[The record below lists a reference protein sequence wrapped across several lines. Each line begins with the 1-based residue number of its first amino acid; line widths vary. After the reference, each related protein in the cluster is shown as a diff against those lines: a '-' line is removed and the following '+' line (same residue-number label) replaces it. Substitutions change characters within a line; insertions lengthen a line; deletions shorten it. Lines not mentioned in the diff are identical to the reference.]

1 MQNEFSID
9 AEAALRPTRVAAD
22 RLMLGALCFL
32 LLACLVFAALTAT
45 WGVAL
50 AVGFPAVV
58 IPYALYR
65 MAPGS
70 LLSRLAM
77 AAAFMI
83 FAALTIQQAR
93 GQIESHF
100 GIFVLLA
107 FLLYYRD
114 WRPIVFAAGVIAVH
128 HLTFNFMQ
136 AANLGVFILKDGPN
150 LQLIIVHAAYVV
162 FETGVLAYM
171 AHSLRS
177 QALEGAWIANLAE
190 QIGRGDLT
198 TQTADNLLQ
207 GMPLLG
213 KVSQMQLELGAT
225 LGRVRNHSQEVDA
238 TSRNMSRQAEA
249 MDRCIQEQGEATQSI
264 SANIEEL
271 TTSISHLSESAQEAY
286 EFSERSSQASEN
298 GATVVKS
305 AIGEM
310 QNIASAITSLADSV
324 ENMGSQFNRVAGVVG
339 LIKDIADQTNLLAL
353 NAAIEAARAGEQGRG
368 FAVVADE
375 VRTLAERTRKAT
387 EEITVTMQDMRNSK
401 DLALTS
407 IKGAVSQADRG
418 LDLAQAA
425 VESIDTIGNE
435 INGMR
440 NRVTDISSGLREQ
453 SMAATDVA
461 GNIERISR
469 MADSSAE
476 AATTTAQDAAAL
488 TRIADELAN
497 SVVRFRLPA

>member
-1 MQNEFSID
+1 MQNQLSIN
-9 AEAALRPTRVAAD
+9 AEAALGPSRIAAD

-32 LLACLVFAALTAT
+32 LFACLVFAALTDT

-50 AVGFPAVV
+50 AVGLPAVAT
-58 IPYALYR
+58 PYALYR

-70 LLSRLAM
+70 LLSRLAI

-83 FAALTIQQAR
+83 FAALAIQQAR

-114 WRPIVFAAGVIAVH
+114 WRPVVFAAGVIAVH
-128 HLTFNFMQ
+128 HLAFNFMQ
-136 AANLGVFILKDGPN
+136 AANLGVFVLKDGAN
-150 LQLIIVHAAYVV
+150 LQLIVVHAAYVIV
-162 FETGVLAYM
+162 ETGVLAYM

-190 QIGRGDLT
+190 QIGHGDLT

-213 KVSQMQLELGAT
+213 KVSQMQIELGAT
-225 LGRVRNHSQEVDA
+225 LGLVRNHSQEVDA
-238 TSRNMSRQAEA
+238 TSRNMSRQAAE

-264 SANIEEL
+264 SASIEEL
-271 TTSISHLSESAQEAY
+271 TTSISHLAESAHEAY

-298 GATVVKS
+298 GAIVVKS

-310 QNIASAITSLADSV
+310 QNIASAVTALAVSV
-324 ENMGSQFNRVAGVVG
+324 ENMGSQFNRVAGVVS

-387 EEITVTMQDMRNSK
+387 EEISVTMQDMRHSK

-407 IKGAVSQADRG
+407 INGAVDQAGRG
-418 LDLAQAA
+418 LNLAQAA
-425 VESIDTIGNE
+425 VESIDTIGTE

-440 NRVTDISSGLREQ
+440 SRVTDMSSGLRKQ

-461 GNIERISR
+461 TNIERISE

-476 AATTTAQDAAAL
+476 AASTTAQDAAGL
-488 TRIADELAN
+488 TRIADALAS